1 MDKKT
6 QEALNEQMREELNS
20 AYLYL
25 AMSSDMK
32 AKNLNGT
39 SAWFQI
45 QAMEEIAHATRFYN
59 FIHDRGG
66 QPELPAI
73 DKPQVSWDSLI
84 EAFEATLGHEKYI
97 SSCIDKLVDMARES
111 NDHPTE
117 TFLQWFV
124 TEQVEEEATA
134 DEILQQF
141 KYIGDNPHAILM
153 LDRELGSRQT
163 VAAGTTVE

>member
-6 QEALNEQMREELNS
+6 LEALNEQMREELNS

-25 AMSSDMK
+25 AMASDMK
-32 AKNLNGT
+32 FKNLNGA
-39 SAWFQI
+39 SAWFTI
-45 QAMEEIAHATRFYN
+45 QAQEEIAHATRFYN

-73 DKPQVSWDSLI
+73 DKPQVSWSTPV
-84 EAFEATLGHEKYI
+84 EAFDATLTHEKYI
-97 SSCIDKLVDMARES
+97 SGCINKLVDMARAN

-134 DEILQQF
+134 DEILEQF
-141 KYIGDNPHAILM
+141 KFVGDNPHAILM

-163 VAAGTTVE
+163 VSADQAAE